1 MSGARTAVII
11 ISGLAIG
18 IIAAVLAGQWIFD
31 GVFKTLH
38 PDTNDFWQNLVT
50 LVIAAFLTLI
60 AGGLAFGIVIGIFY
74 WAVFGFS
81 RKSHRMDS
89 TPKHD

>member
-1 MSGARTAVII
+1 MSNARTAVIV

-31 GVFKTLH
+31 AVFNTLH

-50 LVIAAFLTLI
+50 LAIAAFLTLI
-60 AGGLAFGIVIGIFY
+60 AGGLAFGVVIGIFY
-74 WAVFGFS
+74 GAVYGFS
-81 RKSHRMDS
+81 RKSHRMDN
-89 TPKHD
+89 TTKYD